1 MVVLLCYCP
10 DLTETPIY
18 LTNCANVQAG
28 PTMAV
33 AEKAADLILEDFGSA
48 Q

>member
-1 MVVLLCYCP
+1 VLPFYFR
-10 DLTETPIY
+10 DLTETPKY
-18 LTNCANVQAG
+18 LTDCANVQAG